1 MTGHRSATGN
11 CMRGV
16 VIVTLILLA
25 AVGFCVLEG
34 EHDTDHHAGA
44 VHLCLATVSDTL
56 ARFPVVTLLVAGSAV
71 MMSLHR
77 LTMMSLGVPVPPP
90 KLRASL

>member
-1 MTGHRSATGN
+1 MTAHRSTTGY
-11 CMRGV
+11 CMRCV

-34 EHDTDHHAGA
+34 EHDSDHLAGS
-44 VHLCLATVSDTL
+44 VHLCLATVSDNL
-56 ARFPVVTLLVAGSAV
+56 ARFPVVTLLIAGRAV